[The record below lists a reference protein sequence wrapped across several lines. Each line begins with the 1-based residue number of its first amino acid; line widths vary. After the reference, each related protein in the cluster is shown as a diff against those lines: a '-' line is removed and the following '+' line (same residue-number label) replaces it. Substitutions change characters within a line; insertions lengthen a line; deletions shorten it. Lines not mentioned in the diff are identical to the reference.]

1 MVRPAKPRAA
11 RRPKRTDKYVEVFE
25 RERREERQD
34 CEPEGR
40 ERRWRPFSIPSK
52 IKKPSPQ

>member
-1 MVRPAKPRAA
+1 MVRPAK
-11 RRPKRTDKYVEVFE
+11 YVEGFL
-25 RERREERQD
+25 REERQG

-52 IKKPSPQ
+52 IKKPPPPMR